1 VAKQTKERLLRD
13 RANLTRALRDY
24 RSGKTPDLSEL
35 ELAALADGLERRLEA
50 IEEDLR
56 NIDAN

>member
-1 VAKQTKERLLRD
+1 
-13 RANLTRALRDY
+13 LRDY
-24 RSGKTPDLSEL
+24 RSGKTPDLPEL
-35 ELAALADGLERRLEA
+35 ELVALADGLERRLEA